1 MDRTTNNAMFARWL
15 SAEVKEILEQDTSN
29 NNWSLINKLQLPSQS
44 FLWIEDKED
53 RRKWHL
59 PYREGAGGI
68 DPDTKLYRRA
78 GAVNLNAL
86 KAIDQAMGGSTARM
100 PSIIPK
106 EIKSKIIKLLKEFSI
121 GKYSESRRGTEM
133 DTMEILESTISGQFK
148 EGNSIKRIE
157 LSPGLSY

>member
-1 MDRTTNNAMFARWL
+1 MDKATNNAMYAKRL
-15 SAEVKEILEQDTSN
+15 SEEVQDILEQNASN
-29 NNWSLINKLQLPSQS
+29 NSWSLVNKLQLPPQS

-68 DPDTKLYRRA
+68 DPVTKMYRRA

-86 KAIDQAMGGSTARM
+86 RAIDQAMGGSKARM

-106 EIKSKIIKLLKEFSI
+106 EIKSKIIKLLKE
-121 GKYSESRRGTEM
+121 
-133 DTMEILESTISGQFK
+133 LASGNIAK
-148 EGNSIKRIE
+148 AERIQK
-157 LSPGLSY
+157 